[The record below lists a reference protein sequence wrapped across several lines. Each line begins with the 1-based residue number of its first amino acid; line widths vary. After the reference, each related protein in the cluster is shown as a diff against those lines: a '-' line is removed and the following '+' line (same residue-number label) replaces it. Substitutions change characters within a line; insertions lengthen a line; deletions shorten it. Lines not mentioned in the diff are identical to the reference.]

1 MTTPVTDKRKND
13 FIEKLSL
20 ILIIGA
26 FIGGF
31 LVLIDVRF
39 TITLG
44 GQLIQIGQNGFS
56 AEVKGVVLQSM
67 LISGFAAVVAY
78 WLGATKQGQ
87 EQAQS
92 VARIAE
98 ASPGVQ
104 AAAVAAAVP
113 AAIQQVVQHTAA
125 EQLVKDQPK
134 SEDDK

>member
-1 MTTPVTDKRKND
+1 
-13 FIEKLSL
+13 
-20 ILIIGA
+20 LIIGA